1 MGWAALG
8 KAAMGAVK
16 GKAKKIATDKL
27 LNRKK
32 NVKNRRAKAQEAM
45 GGGGEEQG
53 GQLMI
58 RPSTSLVP
66 SGPSG
71 IIPAPATDTG
81 GGGDTSTV
89 EGTLMAIQTKVVKV
103 ENLLKGSNAVK
114 EKMRED
120 ARQAAKDDEDK
131 KQEKDLEKKA
141 PKGSK
146 KFKMPKVP
154 GTGIFGAIWKFIS
167 TIVLGRLFMVLFDN
181 LPNLLPILGAAAK
194 FADGFL
200 WVIGWVG
207 KIAMTLID
215 WGYKLVGGV
224 SDWVGETFG
233 ENVQKGFDMFL
244 GVIKDLIA
252 AFLVW
257 KIWAQK
263 AGTAAIEAVK
273 RAFRIARVIVK
284 RAIRFAK
291 NAIKFAKNIAAKAGK
306 LLMKIP
312 GVKTAVGKVAQV
324 GGKVLSKAT
333 GLLKVGAKGG
343 AKAVGGFA
351 AKIFGKAAKFIAPAM
366 KGAKPFVSKFF
377 GRVPIVGPLI
387 VGIVSILSGEPA
399 GKAIFKTIGAALG
412 GFLGGTL
419 AAAVTTATVGI
430 GALVAPAM
438 VMLGEL
444 IGVFVGDM
452 LYELIFGGGLK
463 KVLSHLKKMV
473 GDVFGKLL
481 DVGKWLAGGF
491 SRFYEGIPK
500 LKIPDLPKDPP
511 KWIPGWVPMKK
522 RIWNVFKG
530 GIKILIGPLSL
541 LMGKEIP
548 ILPWLLNPMNTG
560 PLLLKSFFPPKGEG
574 GDTSEKDAKKEEDKL
589 KIDDKPKEKKK
600 EEKKSSSIGEVIA
613 KMFKDEGASDGKNLI
628 ATNQKNGAQGV
639 IDSLKT
645 KASYE
650 EDVSEIK
657 VQLPPPPTPTPM
669 GGGSEEKEVVRVPV
683 PVGTGADPYEDLDFF
698 G

>member
-81 GGGDTSTV
+81 GGGGDTSTV
-89 EGTLMAIQTKVVKV
+89 EGTLMAIQTKVIKV

-131 KQEKDLEKKA
+131 KQEKDLEKKQ
-141 PKGSK
+141 PKKEGK
-146 KFKMPKVP
+146 GKFKMPKVP

-167 TIVLGRLFMVLFDN
+167 TIILGRLFMILFDH
-181 LPNLLPILGAAAK
+181 LPKLLPILGVAAK
-194 FADGFL
+194 IADGLIGF
-200 WVIGWVG
+200 IGWIG
-207 KIAMTLID
+207 NIAMTIID
-215 WGYKLVGGV
+215 WGYKLVGAV
-224 SDWVGETFG
+224 SNWVGETFG

-263 AGTAAIEAVK
+263 AVTAAIEAVK

-312 GVKTAVGKVAQV
+312 GVKNVVGKVAQF
-324 GGKVLSKAT
+324 GGKILGAGKNLLGMGKGVAGKAA
-333 GLLKVGAKGG
+333 GKI
-343 AKAVGGFA
+343 GGFA
-351 AKIFGKAAKFIAPAM
+351 AKLFGKAAKFIAPAM
-366 KGAKPFVSKFF
+366 KSAKPFVSKFF
-377 GRVPIVGPLI
+377 GRIPIIGPLV
-387 VGIVSILSGEPA
+387 VGIVSIISGDPP
-399 GKAIFKTIGAALG
+399 GKALFKTIGAALG
-412 GFLGGTL
+412 GFLGTFIPIPILGT
-419 AAAVTTATVGI
+419 I
-430 GALVAPAM
+430 
-438 VMLGEL
+438 LGET

-452 LYELIFGGGLK
+452 LYTLLFGGGLQAVGQNLKAAIGKILSGGK
-463 KVLSHLKKMV
+463 KVLDWI
-473 GDVFGKLL
+473 G
-481 DVGKWLAGGF
+481 AGF

-500 LKIPDLPKDPP
+500 FKIPDFPKDPP
-511 KWIPGWVPMKK
+511 KWIPGWVPMKGK
-522 RIWNVFKG
+522 IWNVFKG

-560 PLLLKSFFPPKGEG
+560 PLLLKSFFPPSGEG
-574 GDTSEKDAKKEEDKL
+574 GSSSEKDEKKEEDKL
-589 KIDDKPKEKKK
+589 KIDDKSKEKKK

-645 KASYE
+645 KADYE
-650 EDVSEIK
+650 EGSISEIK
-657 VQLPPPPTPTPM
+657 VNLPPPPVPTPM
-669 GGGSEEKEVVRVPV
+669 GGGSGEKEVVRVPV
-683 PVGTGADPYEDLDFF
+683 PVGAGGDPYEDLDFF

>member
-81 GGGDTSTV
+81 GGGGDTSTV
-89 EGTLMAIQTKVVKV
+89 EGTLMAIQTKVIKV

-131 KQEKDLEKKA
+131 KQEKDLEKKQ
-141 PKGSK
+141 PKKEGK
-146 KFKMPKVP
+146 GKFKMPKVP

-167 TIVLGRLFMVLFDN
+167 TIVLGRLFMILFDH
-181 LPNLLPILGAAAK
+181 LPKLLPILGVAAK
-194 FADGFL
+194 IADGLIGF
-200 WVIGWVG
+200 IGWIG
-207 KIAMTLID
+207 NIAMTIID
-215 WGYKLVGGV
+215 WGYKLVGAV
-224 SDWVGETFG
+224 SNWVGETFG
-233 ENVQKGFDMFL
+233 KDVQKGFDMFL
-244 GVIKDLIA
+244 GVVKDLIA

-263 AGTAAIEAVK
+263 AVTAAIEAVK

-312 GVKTAVGKVAQV
+312 GVKNVVGKVAQF
-324 GGKVLSKAT
+324 GGKILGAGKNLLGMGKGVAGKAA
-333 GLLKVGAKGG
+333 GKI
-343 AKAVGGFA
+343 GGFA
-351 AKIFGKAAKFIAPAM
+351 AKLFGKAAKFIAPAM
-366 KGAKPFVSKFF
+366 KSAKPFVSKFF
-377 GRVPIVGPLI
+377 GRIPIIGPLV
-387 VGIVSILSGEPA
+387 VGIVSIISGDPP
-399 GKAIFKTIGAALG
+399 GKALFKTIGAALG
-412 GFLGGTL
+412 GFLGTFIPIPILGT
-419 AAAVTTATVGI
+419 I
-430 GALVAPAM
+430 
-438 VMLGEL
+438 LGET

-452 LYELIFGGGLK
+452 LYTLLFGGGLQAVGQNLKAAIGKILSGGK
-463 KVLSHLKKMV
+463 KVLDWI
-473 GDVFGKLL
+473 G
-481 DVGKWLAGGF
+481 AGF

-500 LKIPDLPKDPP
+500 FKIPDFPKDPP
-511 KWIPGWVPMKK
+511 KWIPGWVPMKGK
-522 RIWNVFKG
+522 IWNVFKG

-560 PLLLKSFFPPKGEG
+560 PLLLKSFFPPSGEG
-574 GDTSEKDAKKEEDKL
+574 GSSSEKDEKKEEDKL
-589 KIDDKPKEKKK
+589 KIDDKSKEKKK

-645 KASYE
+645 KADYE
-650 EDVSEIK
+650 EGSISEIK
-657 VQLPPPPTPTPM
+657 VNLPPPPVPTPM
-669 GGGSEEKEVVRVPV
+669 GGGSGEKEVVRVPV
-683 PVGTGADPYEDLDFF
+683 PVGAGGDPYEDLDFF